1 MPKPGQ
7 LLTACIDTM
16 RHSTKFS
23 HADRKALLKRLDMAA
38 TRGVK
43 FISPKAAALD
53 TTKPMT
59 LSDMRPPYPVTVLEG
74 ELFDVGNNLNVSV
87 LVIARDTGE
96 HVEINSLARAS
107 DEAADLFLASKGWM
121 VGPLILRIPYSD
133 ASAHEHYNID
143 VTILLRDQMEG
154 RGIELSSYKPIVRFY
169 AAVCQL
175 LANHEVETQDVLPD
189 AKEARSRKIRGKA
202 PLFTYKTLVVGAP
215 KKRAVERSGGTHA
228 SPRSHLRRGYYRTSK
243 KGVRHWV
250 QACMVKGETPGFVH
264 KDYRIEQQEGVR
276 P

>member
-7 LLTACIDTM
+7 ILTACIDAM
-16 RHSTKFS
+16 RHSTEFS
-23 HADRKALLKRLDMAA
+23 HGDRKALLKRLDMAA

-43 FISPKAAALD
+43 FTSPKTLTFD
-53 TTKPMT
+53 RDKPVL
-59 LSDMRPPYPVTVLEG
+59 LSDLRPPYPVTVLEG
-74 ELFDVGNNLNVSV
+74 RLFGDDGFNA

-96 HVEINSLARAS
+96 AVELNFVTHVDNDWQSIV
-107 DEAADLFLASKGWM
+107 KGWLVAPM
-121 VGPLILRIPYSD
+121 TCRILYSDSPMHEPCDVESKPLLPDRLREVVPDHTFSGFRPLIWL
-133 ASAHEHYNID
+133 
-143 VTILLRDQMEG
+143 
-154 RGIELSSYKPIVRFY
+154 Y
-169 AAVCQL
+169 AAVCQI
-175 LANHEVETQDVLPD
+175 LANHEVELQDVLPD

-202 PLFTYKTLVVGAP
+202 PLFTYKTLVIGAP

-264 KDYRIEQQEGVR
+264 KDYHIEQQEGLR